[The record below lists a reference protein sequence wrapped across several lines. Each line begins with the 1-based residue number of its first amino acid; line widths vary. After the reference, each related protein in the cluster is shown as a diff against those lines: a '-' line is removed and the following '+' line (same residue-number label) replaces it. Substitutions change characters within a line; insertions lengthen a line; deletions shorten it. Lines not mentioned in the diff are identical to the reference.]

1 MLRPIH
7 VFRVIRF
14 MGILCEVQFHF
25 ASIVAIKAYSHF
37 PYNIV
42 RATDQVEL
50 FEYPKTRMEEAK
62 RSDFYSLFT
71 LGKQGAIQGPDADAS
86 HKALQGN

>member
-1 MLRPIH
+1 M
-7 VFRVIRF
+7 
-14 MGILCEVQFHF
+14 
-25 ASIVAIKAYSHF
+25 
-37 PYNIV
+37 